1 MTTVTTTNYKS
12 YVDKAISYD
21 AYVKAFEDTIAHNTP
36 LPEEAQIPLF
46 KYYPLNLQRVHRI
59 YKQYQLADDIKGAI
73 DGLNAPIHW
82 LVITEPWCGDAS
94 QSLPVIAKIADASG
108 GKIQLH
114 IVYRDEN
121 LELMDQFL
129 TNGGR
134 SIPKLIQLDEGF
146 NLTTHW
152 GPRPAN
158 VQELFLSLKAQ
169 GLDHD
174 AYAEIVHKWYAGDK
188 AQSISKEL
196 VDVLALAK

>member
-1 MTTVTTTNYKS
+1 MTTATNTNFKS
-12 YVDKAISYD
+12 YIDKAINYD
-21 AYVKAFEDTIAHNTP
+21 AYIKAFEEAVAHNTT
-36 LPEEAQIPLF
+36 LAEDAQIPLF
-46 KYYPLNLQRVHRI
+46 KYYPLNLQRAHRI
-59 YKQYQLADDIKGAI
+59 YKQYQPTDDIKAAI
-73 DGLNAPIHW
+73 DMLTTPIHW

-94 QSLPVIAKIADASG
+94 QSLPVIAKIADASA

-121 LELMDQFL
+121 LELMDEFL

-134 SIPKLIQLDEGF
+134 SIPKLIQLDAGF
-146 NLTTHW
+146 NLITHW

-174 AYAEIVHKWYAGDK
+174 AYAEIIHKWYAGDK

-196 VDVLALAK
+196 VDVLTLAK